1 MVFSAIK
8 LGFQGSK
15 NFIFF
20 FFVFFR
26 EFVPREKGFD
36 NCTPPDFRSCVRRP
50 RYTPVIRN
58 GRISQV
64 NAQNNSRLLFGK
76 HSDRAAGDEK
86 SFDGGIGQ
94 IENRLSN
101 ASGGKMRK
109 GRLRHRQFIYA
120 GRDESASWKD
130 NRRPEKIQIS
140 LQSEVIH
147 DQRSQSG
154 FIGCMVPNWNCQ
166 VRIKYFVVWSS
177 VISH

>member
-1 MVFSAIK
+1 MQDGTLNREKLGDIIFSDVESRKKLNLITHPEIIKEMVFSAIK

-120 GRDESASWKD
+120 GRDESAS
-130 NRRPEKIQIS
+130 
-140 LQSEVIH
+140 
-147 DQRSQSG
+147 
-154 FIGCMVPNWNCQ
+154 
-166 VRIKYFVVWSS
+166 
-177 VISH
+177 